1 MLAIKDNAVYTV
13 DEITKDE
20 YRGRGFDIFDDEGN
34 LIAYGVGKT
43 VPIEKYVA
51 LEEELKA
58 VKEELEALKKTAKA
72 KKE

>member
-1 MLAIKDNAVYTV
+1 MQAIKDNAVYRV
-13 DEITKDE
+13 DDNTKDE
-20 YRGRGFDIFDDEGN
+20 YRRRGFDIYDDKGN

-51 LEEELKA
+51 LENELKA
-58 VKEELEALKKTAKA
+58 LKAELKKTAKT

>member
-1 MLAIKDNAVYTV
+1 MQAIKDNAVYRV
-13 DEITKDE
+13 DDNTKDE
-20 YRGRGFDIFDDEGN
+20 YRRRGFDIYDDKGN

-51 LEEELKA
+51 LEKELKA
-58 VKEELEALKKTAKA
+58 LKAELKKTAKT